1 MIYTCV
7 HDDWNKI
14 KKFQSFWNFYQ
25 NSHTQALAEI
35 LKIDSF
41 WGLSSFTVKLW
52 KSVKMIK
59 FNCKHDFEMFSSL
72 MEQNEEVLVI
82 FKFWPKSHKA
92 QALAEI
98 LKID

>member
-1 MIYTCV
+1 
-7 HDDWNKI
+7 
-14 KKFQSFWNFYQ
+14 
-25 NSHTQALAEI
+25 
-35 LKIDSF
+35 
-41 WGLSSFTVKLW
+41 
-52 KSVKMIK
+52 MIK